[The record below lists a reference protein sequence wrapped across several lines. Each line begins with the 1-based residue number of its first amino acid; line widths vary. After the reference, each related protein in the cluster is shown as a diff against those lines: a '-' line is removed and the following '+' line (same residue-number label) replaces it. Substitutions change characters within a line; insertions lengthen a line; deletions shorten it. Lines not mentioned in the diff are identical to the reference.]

1 MRLFIFLLVLLQV
14 NQILSDDTSEKTTS
28 TQPTKTKYPQCTI
41 VLPNGAM
48 QKYYQF
54 DTDGAV
60 DPSGVGLTIIGGSGC
75 QLRSLMVGGGGH
87 GGALS
92 TVTVCGGGSG
102 HLVYMKKPLDN
113 PSYDVWVKPGLPRQ
127 SSLVSIDGIITTANP
142 GTDAG
147 GPITGGFGYS
157 GGE

>member
-41 VLPNGAM
+41 VFPNGAM

-102 HLVYMKKPLDN
+102 HLVYMKKPLDH
-113 PSYDVWVKPGLPRQ
+113 PFYDVWVKPGFPRQ
-127 SSLVSIDGIITTANP
+127 SSLVSIDGIITTANQ
-142 GTDAG
+142 GLDAS
-147 GPITGGFGYS
+147 GPISGGHGYS

>member
-14 NQILSDDTSEKTTS
+14 NQILSVDTSRKTTS

-41 VLPNGAM
+41 VLPNGAL
-48 QKYYQF
+48 QKYYKF
-54 DTDGAV
+54 DTEGAV

-87 GGALS
+87 GG
-92 TVTVCGGGSG
+92 TCGGGSG
-102 HLVYMKKPLDN
+102 YLVYMKKPLDN
-113 PSYDVWVKPGLPRQ
+113 PSYDVWVKPGFHRQ
-127 SSLVSIDGIITTANP
+127 SSLVSIDGIITTAMPGGDAQNP
-142 GTDAG
+142 ISG
-147 GPITGGFGYS
+147 GCGYS